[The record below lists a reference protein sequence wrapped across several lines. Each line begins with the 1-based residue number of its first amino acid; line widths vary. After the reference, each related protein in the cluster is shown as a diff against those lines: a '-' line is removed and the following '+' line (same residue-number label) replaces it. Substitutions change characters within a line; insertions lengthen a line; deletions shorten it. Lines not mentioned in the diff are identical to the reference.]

1 MKILVAG
8 GGTGGHVYPAIAI
21 MEELSRQ
28 KDETQIAYIGT
39 KRGIEARILPSY
51 PKIHFYKIHIRGFA
65 RRRLFQNLGAILLLT
80 FAVAETL
87 RIILRFRP
95 QLIIG
100 MGGYASFPAVF
111 LGSLLKKPLGISTV
125 IHEQN
130 IEAGL
135 ANRFLYPFV
144 DEVLVSYQHSK
155 RYFPRAKRIVITG
168 NPIRKEFLLTK
179 RETSIYH
186 RFGLDPEKKTVLV
199 FGGSHGAAILTQAVM
214 RAREKLSKSEQIQI
228 LLITGNKAK
237 ERSINKEFS
246 SPGVNNLVVFR
257 YIDRMSDA
265 FAIADLI
272 VSRAGATT
280 LAEITSCGKPA
291 LLVPWGK
298 AANEHQWKNARYLE
312 SRNAC
317 AVVAEKDMTSL
328 AFLTY
333 IKETVM
339 NKEKLIQMAQNSWQL
354 GRRQAS
360 TTILGEIRT
369 LLEGAQT

>member
-1 MKILVAG
+1 MKILIAG

-28 KDETQIAYIGT
+28 EDKTEIAYIGT

-51 PKIHFYKIHIRGFA
+51 PKIHFYPIHIRGLA
-65 RRRLFQNLGAILLLT
+65 RGRLFQNLGALLLLT
-80 FAVAETL
+80 LALADAL
-87 RIILRFRP
+87 RIVLRFRP

-111 LGSLLKKPLGISTV
+111 LGSLLKKPLGVSTV

-130 IEAGL
+130 VEAGL

-144 DEVLVSYQHSK
+144 DEVLVSYQCSK
-155 RYFPRAKRIVITG
+155 RYFPRAKKIVTTG

-214 RAREKLSKSEQIQI
+214 RAREGLSKSEQIQI
-228 LLITGNKAK
+228 LLITGNKAT
-237 ERSINKEFS
+237 ERSIEEEF
-246 SPGVNNLVVFR
+246 GNARVNNLVVFR

-291 LLVPWGK
+291 LLIPWGE
-298 AANEHQWKNARYLE
+298 AANGHQWKNAHYLE

-317 AVVAEKDMTSL
+317 AIVAEKDMTNL
-328 AFLTY
+328 PFLTH

-354 GRRQAS
+354 GQRQAS
-360 TTILGEIRT
+360 TAILGEIRT